1 MWRVTRRMS
10 STDES
15 LLAGGGESSPADR
28 IHAEDGAAKT
38 INEEKCG
45 EELMI
50 RLKRIKSESV
60 VQQIIDSLVEAMIR
74 KELKPGDQ
82 IPTEME
88 LAERLGVGRNS
99 VREAIKILVY
109 FGVLEIRRA
118 EGTYVCEGFTDT
130 MIDPIIYGII
140 LDKAGSYEYLMEL
153 REIMEAG
160 VMKLAMENAKEEE
173 FRNLRIQLERMRRE
187 IEIGPENVD
196 RVFQEDNEF
205 HSIITSMG
213 HNPLVQKIEA
223 VVRTL
228 THSMRYETVKAMV
241 ESGRGQELYEA
252 HEKLLRI
259 LESKD
264 ETDLNENVRNT
275 YFVNEF
281 IEAKELARQ
290 DPENQP

>member
-1 MWRVTRRMS
+1 MS

-15 LLAGGGESSPADR
+15 LFAGGGESSPADS
-28 IHAEDGAAKT
+28 IHTEDGAAKT
-38 INEEKCG
+38 ISEERG

-50 RLKRIKSESV
+50 QLKRIKSESV

-173 FRNLRIQLERMRRE
+173 FKNLRIQLERMRRE

>member
-1 MWRVTRRMS
+1 MS

-15 LLAGGGESSPADR
+15 LSAGGGESSPADS
-28 IHAEDGAAKT
+28 IHTEDGAAKT
-38 INEEKCG
+38 ISEERRG

-50 RLKRIKSESV
+50 QLKRIKSESV

-109 FGVLEIRRA
+109 FGALEIRRA

-173 FRNLRIQLERMRRE
+173 FRSLRIQLDRMRRE

-281 IEAKELARQ
+281 IEAKELDRQ
-290 DPENQP
+290 DPENQS

>member
-1 MWRVTRRMS
+1 MS

-15 LLAGGGESSPADR
+15 LSAGGGESSPADS
-28 IHAEDGAAKT
+28 IHVEDGAAKT
-38 INEEKCG
+38 ISEERRG

-50 RLKRIKSESV
+50 QLKRIKSESV

-281 IEAKELARQ
+281 IESKELARQ

>member
-1 MWRVTRRMS
+1 MS
-10 STDES
+10 STNDEPFVS
-15 LLAGGGESSPADR
+15 GG
-28 IHAEDGAAKT
+28 DGLSDSHFTENGNGVK
-38 INEEKCG
+38 
-45 EELMI
+45 LMI
-50 RLKRIKSESV
+50 QLKRIKSESV

-74 KELKPGDQ
+74 KELRPGDQ

-88 LAERLGVGRNS
+88 LAESLGVGRNS

-160 VMKLAMENAKEEE
+160 VMKLAMQNAEEE
-173 FRNLRIQLERMRRE
+173 EIRKLKIQLERMRRE
-187 IEIGPENVD
+187 IELGPDNVD
-196 RVFQEDNEF
+196 RVFHEDNEF
-205 HSIITSMG
+205 HSIITAMG

-228 THSMRYETVKAMV
+228 THSMRYETVKTMV
-241 ESGRGQELYEA
+241 ESGKGQELYEA
-252 HEKLLRI
+252 HAKLLQI
-259 LESKD
+259 LENKD
-264 ETDLNENVRNT
+264 ESGLNENVRNT
-275 YFVNEF
+275 YFVEEF
-281 IEAKELARQ
+281 VQAKEAEEKQ
-290 DPENQP
+290 KGSGTQ

>member
-1 MWRVTRRMS
+1 MS
-10 STDES
+10 STNDES
-15 LLAGGGESSPADR
+15 FTGGGYGLSDSR
-28 IHAEDGAAKT
+28 H
-38 INEEKCG
+38 EENGNGVK
-45 EELMI
+45 LMI
-50 RLKRIKSESV
+50 QLKRIKSESV

-74 KELKPGDQ
+74 KELRPGDQ

-88 LAERLGVGRNS
+88 LAESLGVGRNS

-118 EGTYVCEGFTDT
+118 EGTYVCEGFTET

-160 VMKLAMENAKEEE
+160 VLKLAMQNAEEE
-173 FRNLRIQLERMRRE
+173 EIKKLRIQLERMRRE
-187 IEIGPENVD
+187 IELGPDNVD
-196 RVFQEDNEF
+196 RIFHEDNEF
-205 HSIITSMG
+205 HSIITAMG

-228 THSMRYETVKAMV
+228 THSMRYETVKTMI
-241 ESGRGQELYEA
+241 ESGKGQELYEA
-252 HEKLLRI
+252 HAKLLQI

-264 ETDLNENVRNT
+264 ENNLNENVRNT
-275 YFVNEF
+275 YFVEEF
-281 IEAKELARQ
+281 VQAKEAEEKHQ
-290 DPENQP
+290 EPDTQ